1 MKAVI
6 ASVALFGAAVSALTS
21 ASGSGIIINNCDYA
35 VGLDNT
41 PAAGEGATGESR
53 TLQKGDSYS
62 THWTGL
68 EGHHDGWSMKLRP
81 ANTDAS
87 SRCMQYEYTYQ
98 PTNPSTPDIIWFDI
112 SYVDGDPFD
121 GNWSLSSNNATCHAL
136 LHHEAYAYSTDDAR
150 GMQKPCDCTADITL
164 VLCPSSSSSS
174 SSSGGGLLGG
184 LLSGAASVV
193 SNIVSDVVSPLTSA
207 AAQSP
212 TSVYVAPTTTAAPVP
227 STTSV
232 YVAPAAPTTTA
243 APTTAAPTTA
253 APPAPTA
260 APAPPTQQAPPPAP
274 SQSYV
279 AAQHD
284 YNGPELY
291 SAPQPTTFATQYA
304 QKTYGHTV
312 VEIETAWV
320 TEVVTVDVPAATEY
334 VVRRHARHV
343 HHAAHNA

>member
-21 ASGSGIIINNCDYA
+21 ASGSGVIINNCDYA
-35 VGLDNT
+35 VSLDNT

-53 TLQKGDSYS
+53 TLHKGDSYS
-62 THWTGL
+62 QHWTGL

-81 ANTDAS
+81 ADADPS
-87 SRCMQYEYTYQ
+87 SKCMQYEYTYQ

-112 SYVDGDPFD
+112 SYVDGDPFNQ
-121 GNWSLSSNNATCHAL
+121 NWSLSSNNATCHSL

-164 VLCPSSSSSS
+164 ILCPASSSS
-174 SSSGGGLLGG
+174 SSSGSGLLGG

-193 SNIVSDVVSPLTSA
+193 SNIVSDVVAPL
-207 AAQSP
+207 
-212 TSVYVAPTTTAAPVP
+212 TAAPASSP
-227 STTSV
+227 TSV

-243 APTTAAPTTA
+243 APASSPTSVYVAPAAPAT
-253 APPAPTA
+253 TA
-260 APAPPTQQAPPPAP
+260 APAPAPTSAPPV
-274 SQSYV
+274 QSYA

-284 YNGPELY
+284 YNGPDVNA
-291 SAPQPTTFATQYA
+291 APHPTTFATQYA

-320 TEVVTVDVPAATEY
+320 TEIVTVDVPAATEY
-334 VVRRHARHV
+334 AARRHARHV

>member
-6 ASVALFGAAVSALTS
+6 ASVALFGAAVSGLIT
-21 ASGSGIIINNCDYA
+21 ASGSGLIINNCDYA
-35 VGLDNT
+35 VSLDNT

-53 TLQKGDSYS
+53 ILQKGDSYS
-62 THWTGL
+62 QHWTGL

-87 SRCMQYEYTYQ
+87 SKCMQYEYTYQ

-112 SYVDGDPFD
+112 SYVDGDPFNQ
-121 GNWSLSSNNATCHAL
+121 NWSLSSNNATCHAL
-136 LHHEAYAYSTDDAR
+136 LHHDAYQYSTDDAQ

-164 VLCPSSSSSS
+164 VLCPSGGSSS
-174 SSSGGGLLGG
+174 SSSGSGLIGG

-193 SNIVSDVVSPLTSA
+193 SNIVSDVVAPLTSA
-207 AAQSP
+207 AAQTP
-212 TSVYVAPTTTAAPVP
+212 TSVYVAPTTTAAPA
-227 STTSV
+227 SATSV

-243 APTTAAPTTA
+243 APSTTAAA
-253 APPAPTA
+253 APTA
-260 APAPPTQQAPPPAP
+260 APAPHQQAPPAIG
-274 SQSYV
+274 
-279 AAQHD
+279 QHD
-284 YNGPELY
+284 YNGADV
-291 SAPQPTTFATQYA
+291 SAAPSPTTFATQYA

-320 TEVVTVDVPAATEY
+320 TEIVTVDVPAPTEY
-334 VVRRHARHV
+334 AARRHARHM